1 MKLTLEQK
9 IIKRFF
15 DIVASFIALVLAS
28 PIMIA
33 IAIMIKRDDG
43 GSVFYKQERITEN
56 YRKFNVLKFRTMV
69 QNAENIS
76 GATLSTKDDPRITKI
91 GRKLRAMRLDELPQL
106 INIFVGDMSFVG
118 PRPERDIFIQEYVK
132 TVPEFI
138 YRLNVKA
145 GLTGLAQ
152 VRGKYNTTP
161 QDKLKM
167 DLLYINDYSFL
178 NDLKICF
185 LTVKVMFSKDST
197 EGIEGEVKN
206 KQAFEAQNQEKI

>member
-1 MKLTLEQK
+1 
-9 IIKRFF
+9 
-15 DIVASFIALVLAS
+15 
-28 PIMIA
+28 
-33 IAIMIKRDDG
+33 
-43 GSVFYKQERITEN
+43 
-56 YRKFNVLKFRTMV
+56 
-69 QNAENIS
+69 
-76 GATLSTKDDPRITKI
+76 
-91 GRKLRAMRLDELPQL
+91 
-106 INIFVGDMSFVG
+106 MSFVG
-118 PRPERDIFIQEYVK
+118 PRPERDIFIQEYIK

-185 LTVKVMFSKDST
+185 LTVKVIFTKEST
-197 EGIEGEVKN
+197 EGIDGEIENKEFFEQDKN
-206 KQAFEAQNQEKI
+206 

>member
-1 MKLTLEQK
+1 
-9 IIKRFF
+9 
-15 DIVASFIALVLAS
+15 
-28 PIMIA
+28 
-33 IAIMIKRDDG
+33 
-43 GSVFYKQERITEN
+43 
-56 YRKFNVLKFRTMV
+56 MV
-69 QNAENIS
+69 QNAEELS
-76 GATLSTKDDPRITKI
+76 GATLSTKDDPRITKV
-91 GRKLRAMRLDELPQL
+91 GKKLRAMRLDELPQL
-106 INIFVGDMSFVG
+106 INIFKGDMSFVG

-185 LTVKVMFSKDST
+185 LTVKVLFSKEST
-197 EGIEGEVKN
+197 EGIDGEVKN
-206 KQAFEAQNQEKI
+206 KELFVSQQENKN